1 MAMEARPRVLHVS
14 VAHRTPA
21 HRYREDGPDPTR
33 TNESSSPRAR
43 RPMLHDMEI
52 TPRRRRTFATV
63 LAVVLAIESVSAVA
77 AAGLTTT
84 ALREAPGAAPT
95 PVVAAVP
102 AVFTASTASPARR
115 ARVSVASMAGQ
126 TPTGRRAPAIATTR
140 VATVGITKPAA
151 SGHAKADRPS
161 HRIKTTKPRVTARPP
176 AASKRVKAATF
187 AGRNHVWIP
196 ALGMNRSVSSF
207 ACSRSREPDN
217 YVYRWGCA
225 GSNNVYLLGHAWG
238 VFKPLHDAYT
248 SGRLMVGLKVW
259 YADANGRVTGY
270 AVRWWRV
277 VKPTTAASWAW
288 ASLPTRSMTLQT
300 CVGAR
305 SQNRLMVRLTAV
317 D

>member
-1 MAMEARPRVLHVS
+1 MAMEARPRVLPVS
-14 VAHRTPA
+14 AADHTRAHQWQ
-21 HRYREDGPDPTR
+21 EDGPDPFG
-33 TNESSSPRAR
+33 TNEPSSARPPRS
-43 RPMLHDMEI
+43 MLWRMQI
-52 TPRRRRTFATV
+52 TPRRRRAIATA
-63 LAVVLAIESVSAVA
+63 LAFVLAIESVSAVA

-95 PVVAAVP
+95 SVVSAM
-102 AVFTASTASPARR
+102 STASPARR
-115 ARVSVASMAGQ
+115 ARVSAASMAGQ
-126 TPTGRRAPAIATTR
+126 TPTGRRAPAVATTS
-140 VATVGITKPAA
+140 VQTAGITKPSVNGHVKAA
-151 SGHAKADRPS
+151 RPS
-161 HRIKTTKPRVTARPP
+161 HRIKTAKPRVTAGSS
-176 AASKRVKAATF
+176 AASKRVRVATF
-187 AGRNHVWIP
+187 GGRNHVWIP
-196 ALGMNRSVSSF
+196 ALGMNRSISSF

-248 SGRLMVGLKVW
+248 SGRLKVGMKVW
-259 YADANGRVTGY
+259 YADAKGHVTAY

-288 ASLPTRSMTLQT
+288 ASQSTRSMTLQT